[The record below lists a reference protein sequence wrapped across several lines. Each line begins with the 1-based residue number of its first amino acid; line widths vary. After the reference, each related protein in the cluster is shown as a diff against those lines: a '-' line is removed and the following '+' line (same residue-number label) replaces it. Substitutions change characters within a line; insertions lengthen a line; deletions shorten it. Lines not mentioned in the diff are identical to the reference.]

1 MNFDRIPLAHHPHG
15 FGIVVGAMGALA
27 AVLLALFWT
36 RRFLSDQPSR
46 TARLWRALWRRPR
59 PGEPMRAP

>member
-1 MNFDRIPLAHHPHG
+1 
-15 FGIVVGAMGALA
+15 MGALA